1 MAICHDTCSLTKK
14 KQGLGQAIKSS
25 LQIYVK
31 YHKNVSCQ
39 KKLSEPLN
47 SFCESLSGKE
57 GADAM
62 CLGSS
67 KAFITDI
74 LLKYLKH
81 MTHAC

>member
-1 MAICHDTCSLTKK
+1 MQSYKEETRAGTGNKM
-14 KQGLGQAIKSS
+14 SS